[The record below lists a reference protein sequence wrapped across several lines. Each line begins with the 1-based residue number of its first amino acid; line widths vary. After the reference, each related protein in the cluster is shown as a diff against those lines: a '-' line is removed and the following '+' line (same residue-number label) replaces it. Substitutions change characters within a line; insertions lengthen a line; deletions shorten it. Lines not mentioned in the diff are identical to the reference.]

1 MFRKFIFAI
10 VTAFFALMF
19 TGCGGGSGGDSGGA
33 DDVVMHPGDVVS
45 LTKTASHS
53 ADEMKQILQNMG
65 IDSPVVYGIEVF
77 TLIYKTV
84 DKYGNLINASG
95 LLAIPLGINLPLSIV
110 SDQHGTIFSNEEA
123 PSNNP
128 LNANV
133 IMMSVINGFIL
144 AMPDYIGFGASKD
157 KLHPYLIEE
166 PSANAVI
173 DMIKAVKKYCS
184 SNNIPLSGKLF
195 LSGYSEGGYVTM
207 AALKKIEEEYPDID
221 VTAVAPMAGPYNLK
235 RTADFTLISNML
247 NYSPFIA
254 YITYAYNEYYGWDR
268 LDEIINEPF
277 ASKLPSLFDGSKKG
291 DDILKE
297 LTNMT
302 AELFRPDFIASY
314 FGSGEQELKRALMEN
329 SVSNWAP
336 KTPMKLIHCKNDP
349 IVPYFNSEEA
359 FENFVMNGSLD
370 VELVTIEG
378 SDHVECAGPA
388 YMTASSWFASLK

>member
-1 MFRKFIFAI
+1 MFKRLALVF
-10 VTAFFALMF
+10 VSAFLVFSF
-19 TGCGGGSGGDSGGA
+19 SGCGGGGDAGGA
-33 DDVVMHPGDVVS
+33 DDLVMHPGDVVS
-45 LTKTASHS
+45 LAKTASYDR
-53 ADEMKQILQNMG
+53 DEMKKILEDMG
-65 IDSPVVYGIEVF
+65 IESPIVFGIEVF
-77 TLIYKTV
+77 KLIYKTV

-95 LLAIPLGINLPLSIV
+95 LLAVPLGTDSPLPLV
-110 SDQHGTIFSNEEA
+110 SDQHGTIFTDKEA

-128 LNANV
+128 LNASV
-133 IMMSVINGFIL
+133 ILMSAINGFVL

-157 KLHPYLIEE
+157 KVHPYLIDE

-173 DMIKAVKKYCS
+173 DMIKAVRKACRT
-184 SNNIPLSGKLF
+184 NGIPLSGKLF

-207 AALKKIEEEYPDID
+207 AALKKIEEEHPEIE
-221 VTAVAPMAGPYNLK
+221 VTAAAPMAGPYDLK
-235 RTADFTLISNML
+235 RTADFTLIKSFL

-254 YITYAYNEYYGWDR
+254 YVVYAYDEYYGWNR

-277 ASKLPSLFDGSKKG
+277 ASKLPYLFDGNTPG
-291 DDILKE
+291 DEILTQ
-297 LTNMT
+297 LTNVT

-314 FGSGEQELKRALMEN
+314 FGNGEYALKEALIKN

-336 KTPMKLIHCKNDP
+336 KTPMKLIHCKDDP

-359 FENFVMNGSLD
+359 FDNFVMNGSLN
-370 VELVTIEG
+370 VELVTMEG